1 MSYIPTFATGSHR
14 PGSPAR
20 QHREVCWITPTL
32 AVSGDL
38 PNHRGERLAQLQRW
52 QREGLTHVLDVRE
65 ERDDSVFIR
74 EHSTIEP
81 HWLGVDD
88 HWGAITSEWFE
99 AVTAVADRVYESDD
113 EARLLVHCHMG
124 VNRGPSAAFAILLAR
139 GWEATSALEAIREAR
154 PFAGILYAP
163 EAAEWFA
170 TSAGASEADIAA
182 ARNGVV
188 AWLEDHPIDLPWVI
202 RSIGW
207 RTA

>member
-1 MSYIPTFATGSHR
+1 MSYIPTFAAGSHR

-38 PNHRGERLAQLQRW
+38 PSHRGERLAHLQRW
-52 QREGLTHVLDVRE
+52 QSEGLTHVLDVRE

-74 EHSTIEP
+74 ENSTIEP

-88 HWGAITSEWFE
+88 DWGAISSEWFE
-99 AVTAVADRVYESDD
+99 AVTAVAGRVYESDD

-139 GWEATSALEAIREAR
+139 GWEATSALEAIRTAR

-170 TSAGASEADIAA
+170 TRAGASEADVVA
-182 ARNGVV
+182 ARDEVV
-188 AWLEDHPIDLPWVI
+188 TWLEQNPIDLPWVI

>member
-139 GWEATSALEAIREAR
+139 GWKATSALEAIREAR

-182 ARNGVV
+182 ARNEVV

>member
-1 MSYIPTFATGSHR
+1 MSYIPTFAAGSHR

-139 GWEATSALEAIREAR
+139 GWKATSALEAIREAR

-182 ARNGVV
+182 ARNEVV